1 MQAGELRTAV
11 FSAMGELDSI
21 HREVLV
27 MHFLEGMK
35 YSEMAEALGCR
46 LGTVKSRLWYAKRKL
61 REKLQKRG
69 FEY

>member
-1 MQAGELRTAV
+1 
-11 FSAMGELDSI
+11 MGELDSI

-61 REKLQKRG
+61 REKLKRKG
-69 FEY
+69 LEY

>member
-1 MQAGELRTAV
+1 
-11 FSAMGELDSI
+11 
-21 HREVLV
+21 

-61 REKLQKRG
+61 REKLKRKG
-69 FEY
+69 LEY